1 MLVTREK
8 KGEKKSV
15 PCVETK
21 SILEVTPFP
30 PCKIGRRS
38 SIIRHMHPVTNKNP
52 TNLII
57 VPFPT
62 TIHFTS

>member
-1 MLVTREK
+1 MGEEGK
-8 KGEKKSV
+8 KVRSV
-15 PCVETK
+15 RRNK
-21 SILEVTPFP
+21 INFGSHP
-30 PCKIGRRS
+30 PLQIGRRS